1 MAKLDLHVWYRQ
13 YQNLK
18 EQNPD
23 AILLYRLGD
32 FYEVFDDDAK
42 LVAELLDV
50 TLTRKDYA
58 SEKTAKGTEKKYCPM
73 AGMPYHAVESY
84 VSRLVNQGYRV
95 AIAEQL
101 SETASSKSDT
111 RPRSVYASGLEHTNR
126 QRGIAHREVV
136 RVITPGTVVDP
147 SMLTATQN
155 NYLAAVIADKG
166 HIGMSYADLSTGEF
180 AATELSGDRAAI
192 HLQGEL
198 SRLQVSEILVPDDA
212 TLQLP
217 GLTPSTARL
226 EHDLAP
232 MTKEEREMLPPHERV
247 ARRLEQENTAQWA
260 HGHVTGM
267 ALWRWEHNTCRDTLM
282 QQLGTHSLSGF
293 GLEQKPLA
301 MRAAGAI
308 LQYIKE
314 TQYGDV
320 SQINAIRVYTTGTYM
335 FLDPQTRRN
344 LELLEGSSGKEKGA
358 LIGVLDQTRT
368 PMGARL
374 LRRWLSQPLLEID
387 ALNQRHDAVECCVNN
402 TMMHSELRQALK
414 EIGDMERVVTRI
426 IQGTSVATPRDLTQL
441 RQALQ
446 ALPSAIAAVGE
457 HEALL
462 LAAQDSEGIPQARH
476 SPQCLHQTQPE
487 SYAPAN
493 DAPQATGV
501 LHEKKAGYKA
511 QSDKSAPRSTPAPR
525 VQGDDLFDDEDEDA
539 SESAPLQDT
548 PSAQTEP
555 ASLEEEQKST
565 KGKRTRKNASHKAK
579 AEQSAPTDTPPTTSM
594 ASEII
599 ALPPSPEKELP
610 DAAVEE
616 LPDATVE
623 EPPEPPKHH
632 PTPTAT
638 HIDPCSEALE
648 LLQRAMDDDP
658 PAVLGASNYLRDDEG
673 PEKPRRVIR
682 PGYDE
687 RIDEV
692 VAASRDAQN
701 YIDNLEHR
709 ERGRTG
715 IKSLK
720 VDYNKV
726 FGYYIEVPR
735 TYSNQVPKE
744 YERKQTLVS
753 AERYITGELKE
764 YESVILNAQQRLVEY
779 ERDAFAKL
787 CTMLCAEQSERL
799 RATAQ
804 AMARLDVFAA
814 LAEAAMRGNYTRPVL
829 NQDTTLHITGGRHP
843 VVEHMLEEQF
853 VSNDTYIDTNKQQIL
868 LITGPNMAGKSTVLR
883 QVALIVL
890 LAQIGSFVP
899 ADSATIG
906 LVDRI
911 FTRIGAQDDIATGQ
925 STFMV
930 EMTETA
936 ALLMQSSPKSLIILD
951 EVGRGTST
959 YDGMAIARAVVEY
972 IHNEPRLKCRTLFA
986 THYHELTDLQDIL
999 PGVKN
1004 YHMAAVEQEG
1014 HVVFLYQLREGCADR
1029 SYGIHV
1035 AELAGIPRSVIRRAN
1050 ELLAELE
1057 HGTTNGTKKQ
1067 SIAGESKHQSSD
1079 ADDADDADTSSTA
1092 SNHDSQLS
1100 LFDVAPHPVVEYL
1113 KRLNVNELTP
1123 IEALT
1128 KLYELQKIAQT
1139 PI

>member
-13 YQNLK
+13 YQKLK

-136 RVITPGTVVDP
+136 RVITPGTVIDP

-155 NYLAAVIADKG
+155 NYLVAVIADKG

-180 AATELSGDRAAI
+180 AATELSGDRAAM

-198 SRLQVSEILVPDDA
+198 SRLQVSEILVPDDE

-260 HGHVTGM
+260 HGHVTTM
-267 ALWRWEHNTCRDTLM
+267 ALWRWEHDTCRDTLM

-387 ALNQRHDAVECCVNN
+387 TLNQRFDAVECCVNN
-402 TMMHSELRQALK
+402 TIMRAELRQALK
-414 EIGDMERVVTRI
+414 DIGDMERIVTRI
-426 IQGTSVATPRDLTQL
+426 IQGISVATPRDLTHL

-446 ALPSAIAAVGE
+446 ALPAAIAVVGE

-462 LAAQDSEGIPQARH
+462 LAAHDSKGMLLQ
-476 SPQCLHQTQPE
+476 SPHTTPCVDLPHPE
-487 SYAPAN
+487 SSVAPIN
-493 DAPQATGV
+493 DAAQTTGTGT
-501 LHEKKAGYKA
+501 LHEKKASYTA
-511 QSDKSAPRSTPAPR
+511 QFDKPSPRSTPAPR
-525 VQGDDLFDDEDEDA
+525 VQGDDLFDDEDTDETMPEHAEDTNSSPPTAETDTEKSPPVRRTFA
-539 SESAPLQDT
+539 S
-548 PSAQTEP
+548 
-555 ASLEEEQKST
+555 ASL
-565 KGKRTRKNASHKAK
+565 
-579 AEQSAPTDTPPTTSM
+579 PTGVHGREISDSPPYREGQEGDESDDM
-594 ASEII
+594 S
-599 ALPPSPEKELP
+599 SPVAHAQYTL
-610 DAAVEE
+610 
-616 LPDATVE
+616 
-623 EPPEPPKHH
+623 
-632 PTPTAT
+632 
-638 HIDPCSEALE
+638 DPCSEALE
-648 LLQRAMDDDP
+648 LLQQAMDDDP
-658 PAVLGASNYLRDDEG
+658 PAVLGASTYLRDDEG

-701 YIDNLEHR
+701 YIDTLEHR

-735 TYSNQVPKE
+735 AYSDQVPKE
-744 YERKQTLVS
+744 YERKQTLVN

-804 AMARLDVFAA
+804 AMARLDVCAA
-814 LAEAAMRGNYTRPVL
+814 LAEAAVRGNYTRPVL

-843 VVEHMLEEQF
+843 VVEHMRKEQF
-853 VSNDTYIDTNKQQIL
+853 VPNDTYIDTDTQQIL

-883 QVALIVL
+883 QGALIVL

-906 LVDRI
+906 VVDRI

-1004 YHMAAVEQEG
+1004 YHMAAVEKEG
-1014 HVVFLYQLREGCADR
+1014 HVVFLYELREGRADR

-1050 ELLAELE
+1050 ELLTELE
-1057 HGTTNGTKKQ
+1057 HGTIHGHKKQ
-1067 SIAGESKHQSSD
+1067 STARESEQQLSVC
-1079 ADDADDADTSSTA
+1079 DDAGTSSTV
-1092 SNHDSQLS
+1092 SKHDSQVS

-1139 PI
+1139 PM